1 MNEHKFKCV
10 TYSNRSP
17 FFTYR
22 SGSGFLIIED
32 DKITFKGML
41 ITISVLK
48 EHTCIRIVNSEKIR
62 IFNKKYKFM
71 YLYSKSLTDIINNL
85 KIEGYDIINKEN
97 ITIKRGIFQ
106 QDFSKI
112 LFGVIYVVI
121 FLFILYIFLHK
132 YEII

>member
-1 MNEHKFKCV
+1 
-10 TYSNRSP
+10 
-17 FFTYR
+17 
-22 SGSGFLIIED
+22 
-32 DKITFKGML
+32 
-41 ITISVLK
+41 
-48 EHTCIRIVNSEKIR
+48 
-62 IFNKKYKFM
+62 M